1 MPRVHLILIGLVTGL
16 AAVSH
21 PALAAGPPLSVTA
34 ARLLEVETG
43 RVLRDQVIRIESGT
57 IASVAPRAPGQ
68 AIDIDLGDVTLLPGL
83 IDAHVHLIGGEEQTP
98 YEDLT
103 QTAARAAIE
112 GVANAHKTLLA
123 GFTTVRD
130 LGARD
135 FADFALRDAIAAG
148 RVPGPRM
155 LVAVK
160 SLSATGGH
168 GDDNELPADIHV
180 DRYKALADGPDAIR
194 LKVREN
200 VKYGADWIKLLAT
213 GGVMSAGTD
222 PSMADYT
229 EEEIHAAVIAAADKR
244 RDVAVHAHGAEG
256 IKRAI
261 RAGVRSVEHASM
273 LDDEAIK
280 LAREHGT
287 WLVMNPYTN
296 KYMLERGAAG
306 GYQPYQLEK
315 ARDVLE
321 LKMASLRKAVAA
333 GLKLTYGTDAGV
345 QVHGVNGRQ
354 LAMYV
359 DAGMTPIAAI
369 RSATLVDAELLRME
383 GRIGT
388 LRPGAWA
395 DIIAVRGD
403 PLADVRTLEAPV
415 WIMKAGEVVAGATQ

>member
-1 MPRVHLILIGLVTGL
+1 MRLLSLIYMCLLPQI
-16 AAVSH
+16 AA
-21 PALAAGPPLSVTA
+21 PQALTVTA

-43 RVLRDQVIRIESGT
+43 RVLPEQVIRIDKGT
-57 IASVAPRAPGQ
+57 IASVGPRAPGEPV
-68 AIDIDLGDVTLLPGL
+68 DIDLGDVTLLPGL
-83 IDAHVHLIGGEEQTP
+83 IDAHVHLAGGEEQTP

-103 QTAARAAIE
+103 ETAARAAVE
-112 GVANAHKTLLA
+112 GVANARKTLLA

-130 LGARD
+130 LGSRD
-135 FADFALRDAIAAG
+135 FADVALRDAIAAG
-148 RVPGPRM
+148 RIPGPRM

-168 GDDNELPADIHV
+168 GDENELPADIHV
-180 DRYKALADGPDAIR
+180 ERYTALADGPEAIR

-222 PSMADYT
+222 PTMADYT
-229 EEEIHAAVIAAADKR
+229 EEEIRAAVVAAADKR

-261 RAGVRSVEHASM
+261 RAGVRSIEHASM
-273 LDDEAIK
+273 LDDEAVK
-280 LAREHGT
+280 LAREHGV

-296 KYMLERGAAG
+296 RYMIERDAAG
-306 GYQPYQLEK
+306 GYEPYQLEK
-315 ARDVLE
+315 ARQVLD
-321 LKMASLRKAVAA
+321 LKMESLRKAVAA
-333 GLKLTYGTDAGV
+333 GLKLAYGTDAGV
-345 QVHGVNGRQ
+345 QAHGINGRQ

-359 DAGMTPIAAI
+359 DAGMSPLAAI
-369 RSATLVDAELLRME
+369 RSATVVNAELLRME

-395 DIIAVRGD
+395 DVIAVRGD
-403 PLADVRTLEAPV
+403 PLADVRALETPV
-415 WIMKAGEVVAGATQ
+415 WIMKAGEVMTANAPAR